1 LIFLFPVDIILTFG
15 RGGAVSEEMMNTRE
29 VARYLDINEKQVYAL
44 IKTGRIPATRV
55 TGKWIFP
62 KHIID
67 TWIETNA
74 KSGLETA
81 RQKSGRIAGALLAS
95 GSNDPVLDILQTCLR
110 KAHPEFFIFSA
121 NTGSMAG
128 LNALEKGYTD
138 IAWSHLFDPESR
150 EYNIPYL
157 DKCLPHVKAVV
168 VNLFFRE
175 LGFLTA
181 PGNPRGIH
189 GFADLAREGIR
200 FLNRQAGSGTRLLLD
215 HELGK
220 AGISPEV
227 ITGYDDEVFTHIEIG
242 LAVLSGEAD
251 TGIATAAVSSLLGL
265 DFVPVTRERFD
276 MILDQSVFFQ
286 KGMQALMDVL
296 VGDEFRRRV
305 RNLGSYDFR
314 SSGKIMYSTQ

>member
-1 LIFLFPVDIILTFG
+1 M
-15 RGGAVSEEMMNTRE
+15 SEELMNTKE

-44 IKTGRIPATRV
+44 IKSGRMPSTRV

-62 KHIID
+62 KQMID
-67 TWIETNA
+67 TWIESNA
-74 KSGLETA
+74 KTGLETA
-81 RQKSGRIAGALLAS
+81 RQKSSRIAGALLAS

-110 KAHPEFFIFSA
+110 KAHDDFFIFSA

-138 IAWSHLFDPESR
+138 IAWSHLFDPETG

-157 DKCLPHVKAVV
+157 DKRAPHVKAVV

-181 PGNPRGIH
+181 PGNPRKIRGV
-189 GFADLAREGIR
+189 ADLAQGGIR

-215 HELGK
+215 HELDK
-220 AGISPEV
+220 NGISPDQ
-227 ITGYDDEVFTHIEIG
+227 IDGYGDEVFTHIEVG
-242 LAVLSGEAD
+242 LAILSGDAD
-251 TGIATAAVSSLLGL
+251 TGIATAAVSSILGL
-265 DFVPVTRERFD
+265 DFVPLTRERFD

-286 KGMQALMDVL
+286 KGVQALMDAL
-296 VGDEFRRRV
+296 TGEEFRKRV

-314 SSGKIMYSTQ
+314 SAGKIMYSAQ

>member
-1 LIFLFPVDIILTFG
+1 MSD
-15 RGGAVSEEMMNTRE
+15 EMMNTKE
-29 VARYLDINEKQVYAL
+29 VARLPGHPREAGLRPDQDGADAGDAGHGEVDLSEEGDRCLDRGERQNGPGA
-44 IKTGRIPATRV
+44 G
-55 TGKWIFP
+55 
-62 KHIID
+62 
-67 TWIETNA
+67 
-74 KSGLETA
+74 

-121 NTGSMAG
+121 NTGSTGGADRTGKG
-128 LNALEKGYTD
+128 LHRHRLVPPARPRNG
-138 IAWSHLFDPESR
+138 

-157 DKCLPHVKAVV
+157 DKLVPSVKAVV

-175 LGFLTA
+175 LGFVIA
-181 PGNPRGIH
+181 RGNPRGIRD
-189 GFADLAREGIR
+189 FADLAREGVR
-200 FLNRQAGSGTRLLLD
+200 FVNRQAGFGDPSASR
-215 HELGK
+215 
-220 AGISPEV
+220 SPPGEGRDFPLRGLPV
-227 ITGYDDEVFTHIEIG
+227 TTEEVFTHIEVG

-265 DFVPVTRERFD
+265 DFVPITRERFD

-286 KGMQALMDVL
+286 KGVQALMEVL
-296 VGDEFRRRV
+296 TGEEFRKRV

>member
-1 LIFLFPVDIILTFG
+1 M
-15 RGGAVSEEMMNTRE
+15 SEEMMNTKE
-29 VARYLDINEKQVYAL
+29 VAQYLDINEKQVYAL
-44 IKTGRIPATRV
+44 IKSGRMPATRV

-62 KHIID
+62 KQVID
-67 TWIETNA
+67 TWIETSA
-74 KSGLETA
+74 KTGLEAA

-110 KAHPEFFIFSA
+110 KAHDDFFIFSA

-138 IAWSHLFDPESR
+138 IAWSHLLDPESG

-157 DKCLPHVKAVV
+157 DTRTPHVKAVV
-168 VNLFFRE
+168 VNLFYRE
-175 LGFLTA
+175 LGFVMA
-181 PGNPRGIH
+181 PGNPRGIR
-189 GFADLAREGIR
+189 GFADLSREKLR

-215 HELGK
+215 YELGK
-220 AGISPEV
+220 AGISPED
-227 ITGYDDEVFTHIEIG
+227 ITGYDDEVFTHIEVG

-251 TGIATAAVSSLLGL
+251 TGLATAAVSSILGL
-265 DFVPVTRERFD
+265 DFVPITRERFD

-286 KGMQALMDVL
+286 KGVQALMDVL
-296 VGDEFRRRV
+296 TGEEFRKRA
-305 RNLGSYDFR
+305 RNLRSYDFG

>member
-1 LIFLFPVDIILTFG
+1 M
-15 RGGAVSEEMMNTRE
+15 SEELMNTKE

-44 IKTGRIPATRV
+44 IKSGRMPSTRV

-62 KHIID
+62 KQMID
-67 TWIETNA
+67 TWIESNA
-74 KSGLETA
+74 KTGLETA
-81 RQKSGRIAGALLAS
+81 RQKSSRIAGALLAS

-110 KAHPEFFIFSA
+110 KAHDDFFIFSA

-138 IAWSHLFDPESR
+138 IAWSHLFDPETG

-157 DKCLPHVKAVV
+157 DKRAPHVKAVV

-181 PGNPRGIH
+181 PGNPRKISGV
-189 GFADLAREGIR
+189 ADLAQGGIR

-215 HELGK
+215 HELDK
-220 AGISPEV
+220 NGISPDQ
-227 ITGYDDEVFTHIEIG
+227 IDGYGDEVFTHIEVG
-242 LAVLSGEAD
+242 LAILSGDAD
-251 TGIATAAVSSLLGL
+251 TGIATAAVSSILGL
-265 DFVPVTRERFD
+265 DFVPLTRERFD

-286 KGMQALMDVL
+286 KGVQALMDAL
-296 VGDEFRRRV
+296 TGEEFRKRV

-314 SSGKIMYSTQ
+314 SAGKIMYSAQ

>member
-1 LIFLFPVDIILTFG
+1 M
-15 RGGAVSEEMMNTRE
+15 SEEMMNTKE

-44 IKTGRIPATRV
+44 IKSGKMPATRV

-62 KHIID
+62 KQVID
-67 TWIETNA
+67 AWIETSA
-74 KSGLETA
+74 KTGLATA

-110 KAHPEFFIFSA
+110 KAHDDFFIFSA
-121 NTGSMAG
+121 NTGSTDG
-128 LNALEKGYTD
+128 LVALEKGYTD
-138 IAWSHLFDPESR
+138 IAWSHLLDPETG

-157 DKCLPHVKAVV
+157 ARLVPSVKAVV

-175 LGFLTA
+175 LGFVIVR
-181 PGNPRGIH
+181 GNPLSIN
-189 GFADLAREGIR
+189 GFADLNRKGVR
-200 FLNRQAGSGTRLLLD
+200 FINRQAGSGTRLLLD

-220 AGISPEV
+220 VGISPAD
-227 ITGYDDEVFTHIEIG
+227 ITGYDEEVFTHIEVG

-251 TGIATAAVSSLLGL
+251 TGIATAAVSSILGL
-265 DFVPVTRERFD
+265 DFVPITRERFD

-286 KGMQALMDVL
+286 KGVQALMDVL
-296 VGDEFRRRV
+296 TGEEFRKRV